1 MSLQAMSMVWK
12 SPYGGS
18 VKLTLLALADWCDDS
33 GENLYPSI
41 KKVAK
46 KVGASE
52 SQTRRIMHGFINDG
66 VLEVVGNHHGG
77 AAGQTR
83 RYRLNLDKLAATT
96 GADATPSTHATPSAN
111 AHHDWRPCAL
121 PLAPMTPYTLLTVK
135 ETSVAKAAQ
144 EVATQVLAYLNK
156 KASRAYR
163 PVDSNLR
170 LIAAR
175 LKEGATIED
184 CNAVID
190 AKVAAW
196 SADAKMTPYLR
207 PATLFNAE
215 KFAQYIGEI
224 DAAPVDGGQSWE

>member
-1 MSLQAMSMVWK
+1 MSLQAMSMVWR

-41 KKVAK
+41 SKVAK
-46 KVGASE
+46 KIGASQ
-52 SQTRRIMHGFINDG
+52 SQTRRIMHGFINEG
-66 VLEVVGNHHGG
+66 LLEVVGNHHGG

-83 RYRLNLDKLAATT
+83 RYRLHLDKLAVTT
-96 GADATPSTHATPSAN
+96 GADATPSTRATPSAN
-111 AHHDWRPCAL
+111 ARHPLHPCAP
-121 PLAPMTPYTLLTVK
+121 PLAPMTPNTLLTVK

-144 EVATQVLAYLNK
+144 EVATQVLDYLNQ

-175 LKEGATIED
+175 LKEGATPED
-184 CNAVID
+184 CKAVID

-196 SADAKMTPYLR
+196 STDAKMTAYLR

-224 DAAPVDGGQSWE
+224 DAAPVGGGQSWE

>member
-18 VKLTLLALADWCDDS
+18 VKLTLLALADWCDDN

-41 KKVAK
+41 SKVAK
-46 KVGASE
+46 KIGASQ
-52 SQTRRIMHGFINDG
+52 SQTRRIMHGFIHDG

-77 AAGQTR
+77 AVGQTR
-83 RYRLNLDKLAATT
+83 RYRLHLDKLAATT
-96 GADATPSTHATPSAN
+96 GADATPSTRATPSTDAR
-111 AHHDWRPCAL
+111 HPLHPCAP
-121 PLAPMTPYTLLTVK
+121 PLAPMLANTLLTVK
-135 ETSVAKAAQ
+135 ETSVAKATQ
-144 EVATQVLAYLNK
+144 EVAVQVLDYLNK

-190 AKVAAW
+190 AKTAQWGSDPSW
-196 SADAKMTPYLR
+196 SKYLR
-207 PATLFNAE
+207 PATLFNAT

-224 DAAPVDGGQSWE
+224 DAAPVAGGQAWE